1 MTDILNPPTG
11 STESGTAVKAGK
23 RPVRSV
29 PKRRLPKLL
38 KHFLLITAGIVMLY
52 PVLWMIVS
60 SLRSNDQIFN
70 DPGLVLT
77 NPQWDNYSNGWTALE
92 HPFGHYMIN
101 SAIVVLGCV
110 VGNLFSCSMAAYA
123 FARLQFKGK
132 SGFFAIMLLT
142 PPHRAFAQPPRR
154 HPSAT
159 APRPPRRPA
168 AESARGDVRHHGMRP
183 GLGRS
188 PR

>member
-11 STESGTAVKAGK
+11 ATTTGVAAKAGK
-23 RPVRSV
+23 RPVRRA

-38 KHFLLITAGIVMLY
+38 KHFLLITCGIVMLY

-70 DPGLVLT
+70 DPSLVLT

-132 SGFFAIMLLT
+132 
-142 PPHRAFAQPPRR
+142 
-154 HPSAT
+154 
-159 APRPPRRPA
+159 
-168 AESARGDVRHHGMRP
+168 
-183 GLGRS
+183 
-188 PR
+188 